1 MRSIRL
7 FFVLGA
13 TLTTTA
19 ANADSITDWGNNTY
33 NQVSGIPS
41 GADFI
46 AISGG
51 ENHGLALASDGSIES
66 WGWNGHNQVSGTPT
80 DAGFTAIA
88 AGEHYNFALTTQAA
102 GPAVPEPAAI
112 LLALLGLAILP
123 RRRRR

>member
-7 FFVLGA
+7 FFVLCA

-66 WGWNGHNQVSGTPT
+66 WGWNGHNQVSGIPS
-80 DAGFTAIA
+80 DAGYIAIA
-88 AGEHYNFALTTQAA
+88 AAL
-102 GPAVPEPAAI
+102 
-112 LLALLGLAILP
+112 LLGLFGLALLP
-123 RRRRR
+123 RRRRQSDSLRPSVSLMPHG